1 MNTCSMPE
9 KLFTKYVVKPGFPF
23 CRRSN
28 RPGLVINERSDS
40 CKTRQSWR
48 TASAMMFLKESL
60 YGWGVCNIPMPRA
73 TLDVLWDRRKKRAR
87 VASLERRRQSERP
100 GILASISG
108 VLVHDVPWFQT
119 LALSFF
125 ALLSITFIFL
135 IEWSAEETV
144 TSETSG

>member
-1 MNTCSMPE
+1 
-9 KLFTKYVVKPGFPF
+9 
-23 CRRSN
+23 
-28 RPGLVINERSDS
+28 
-40 CKTRQSWR
+40 
-48 TASAMMFLKESL
+48 MMFLKESL

-73 TLDVLWDRRKKRAR
+73 TLDVLWDRRKKRAQIS
-87 VASLERRRQSERP
+87 SLERRRQSERP

-135 IEWSAEETV
+135 MSRQITLTWLQKIGSQNFCAMLHLDLF
-144 TSETSG
+144 